1 MNHIAGA
8 TPASEQLSMLEQ
20 AAILSGENTWQTRS
34 IPRTGVRPLFL
45 SDGPHG
51 IRKQAGAGDH
61 LGINASIPATCFPT
75 AATIANSWDP
85 ELGEQIGQALGRE
98 AAHIG
103 VDVVLGPGLN
113 IKRSPLGGRSFEYF
127 SEDPYL
133 SGKIAA
139 AYVRGIQSQGVAAC
153 PKHFAVN
160 SQETRRMASD
170 SVLDQATL
178 REIYLT
184 AFEIVV
190 REGKPRTIMSSYNR
204 INGTYAHENSQLLQD
219 ILRDE
224 WGFEGT
230 VITDWGGA
238 NDPVAAITAGG
249 TLQMPSPGYDSVR
262 QILAAKDI
270 DLQKLATRAQE
281 VVDLIGWINPADVGS
296 EVFTEHNELARTAA
310 EQSIV
315 LLKNDNEL
323 LPLVAGTRVAVIG
336 DFAQNPRYQ
345 GAGSSLVNPTQLVT
359 PLAALEDSGLQVV
372 GFAQGF
378 DDVLTADPKLVT
390 AAVEL
395 AGKAQ
400 VALLYLGLDALSESE
415 GKDRDHLQIPQ
426 PQIQLLKAVSA
437 ANPNTVVV
445 FTGGSAVEMPW
456 LGYAKALL
464 HGYLGGQAGAPAMV
478 RALTGEVNP
487 AGRLAET
494 FPLTLGDTPTAGNF
508 PEQGRYALYR
518 EGPYVGYRFYQSAG
532 RPVLFPF
539 GFGLSYTKFEYSDLE
554 VRESGVSFSV
564 VNTGSRT
571 GSDVPQLYVSA
582 PAEAAKAGPRPVVEL
597 KGFKKVTLRSGE
609 KTRVEILFDDYT
621 FRIFDPSAD
630 RWTKV
635 GGNWRVQIGRNA
647 ADMVLS
653 DSLTVVGGN
662 IPQAAPAAA
671 VDNYRLGRVEQVTNA
686 EFAKLLNRPVPED
699 GPSNMALTVNSPLRD
714 LEYAKSW
721 VGRAIYKQYFVRQ
734 LRKVERTGVPD
745 LNLLFQYGMPFRSI
759 ANMSGGLADTHLV
772 DGVLTLVNGQF
783 FRGLQQIVK
792 AFFKNKRTQKQLRT
806 EFEALASG
814 EQSPAKRK

>member
-34 IPRTGVRPLFL
+34 IPRAGVRPLFL

-224 WGFEGT
+224 WGFTGT

-270 DLQKLATRAQE
+270 DLQKLATRAEE
-281 VVDLIGWINPADVGS
+281 VLDLIDWINPADVGS

-315 LLKNDNEL
+315 LLKNDDEL

-378 DDVLTADPKLVT
+378 DDVRTADPKLVT

-426 PQIQLLKAVSA
+426 PQIELLKAVSA

-671 VDNYRLGRVEQVTNA
+671 VDNYRLGRVEQLTTA

-699 GPSNMALTVNSPLRD
+699 GPIHMALTVNSPLRD

>member
-1 MNHIAGA
+1 M
-8 TPASEQLSMLEQ
+8 
-20 AAILSGENTWQTRS
+20 
-34 IPRTGVRPLFL
+34 
-45 SDGPHG
+45 
-51 IRKQAGAGDH
+51 
-61 LGINASIPATCFPT
+61 
-75 AATIANSWDP
+75 
-85 ELGEQIGQALGRE
+85 
-98 AAHIG
+98 
-103 VDVVLGPGLN
+103 
-113 IKRSPLGGRSFEYF
+113 
-127 SEDPYL
+127 
-133 SGKIAA
+133 
-139 AYVRGIQSQGVAAC
+139 
-153 PKHFAVN
+153 
-160 SQETRRMASD
+160 
-170 SVLDQATL
+170 
-178 REIYLT
+178 
-184 AFEIVV
+184 
-190 REGKPRTIMSSYNR
+190 
-204 INGTYAHENSQLLQD
+204 
-219 ILRDE
+219 
-224 WGFEGT
+224 
-230 VITDWGGA
+230 
-238 NDPVAAITAGG
+238 
-249 TLQMPSPGYDSVR
+249 
-262 QILAAKDI
+262 
-270 DLQKLATRAQE
+270 
-281 VVDLIGWINPADVGS
+281 
-296 EVFTEHNELARTAA
+296 
-310 EQSIV
+310 
-315 LLKNDNEL
+315 
-323 LPLVAGTRVAVIG
+323 
-336 DFAQNPRYQ
+336 
-345 GAGSSLVNPTQLVT
+345 
-359 PLAALEDSGLQVV
+359 
-372 GFAQGF
+372 
-378 DDVLTADPKLVT
+378 
-390 AAVEL
+390 
-395 AGKAQ
+395 
-400 VALLYLGLDALSESE
+400 
-415 GKDRDHLQIPQ
+415 
-426 PQIQLLKAVSA
+426 
-437 ANPNTVVV
+437 
-445 FTGGSAVEMPW
+445 EMPW

-635 GGNWRVQIGRNA
+635 GGNWRVQIGRNV
-647 ADMVLS
+647 ADLVLS
-653 DSLTVVGGN
+653 DSLSVVGGN

-671 VDNYRLGRVEQVTNA
+671 VDNYRLGRVEQLTNA